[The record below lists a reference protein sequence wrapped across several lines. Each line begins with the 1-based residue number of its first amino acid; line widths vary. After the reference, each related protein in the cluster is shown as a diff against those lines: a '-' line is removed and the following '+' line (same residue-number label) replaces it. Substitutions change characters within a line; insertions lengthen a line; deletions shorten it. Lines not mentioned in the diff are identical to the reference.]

1 MFPPSSVLTTIWQ
14 QIGSRSRKAALF
26 GCPET
31 LDGSPKNQNE
41 CADFEFNFEWRRC
54 MGVEPTLDQEAGR
67 ATVLKTARPTGTRPP
82 PGGAKG
88 FCSRVWRLGASGG

>member
-1 MFPPSSVLTTIWQ
+1 
-14 QIGSRSRKAALF
+14 
-26 GCPET
+26 
-31 LDGSPKNQNE
+31 
-41 CADFEFNFEWRRC
+41 

-88 FCSRVWRLGASGG
+88 FCSRVWRRTAPAGRTLAGYACGAFCGCLAGRGPAAVLLDTRVRARGVASRFAHRRRPVRGRSSHV